1 MKKVLLLLSVYSVF
15 SVVVSAAET
24 KPLKA
29 LLVAGGCCHDYA
41 KQHEVIAKGIQSR
54 ANVQVDVVWTDD
66 KSVTPPLPLYDNPD
80 WAKGYDIIIH
90 DECAAGVKDLAV
102 VKRILD
108 VHKTIPAVH
117 LHCAMHSFRTG
128 TDAWFKHLG
137 LQSASHGPQE
147 PIAITFVD
155 PEHPITKPLADWTTI
170 KEELYNNVNLF
181 DAHPLAMG
189 RQVVKGKEVDAVVA
203 WTNEKQG
210 ARSFSTTI
218 GHNTETVA
226 DARYLDLLTRGVLWA
241 CDKLNA
247 DYLVP
252 FKGENKVTFV
262 AAKLVEA
269 PKPPP
274 APKDGLG
281 VKATA
286 SSEEKGKNN
295 FAWRAVDGDE
305 STRWCAAGPS
315 YPQWLQLELDKP
327 QTLTG
332 IQTTWENGGV
342 YQFKIEGS
350 TDGKAW
356 ITLVDGSANTK
367 NAPYSSDFDKV
378 DGIRFVKIH
387 ALGKAGGGWASIREV
402 KLKGPGI
409 KALAAKGAEKAD
421 PFAKE
426 GNVVPKI
433 TKLTAEQEAAI
444 LKDVKVAEGFEATL
458 FANSAAANYPVFV
471 AAEPDGTLY
480 VSSDGNGSL
489 GRDPKRGRVIR
500 LRDLDGDGRAD
511 ETKVFCEVDS
521 PRGLVWDHDRL
532 YLVHPPHLSE
542 FIDADHDGVAE
553 KQNILVQN
561 IAFGFKDRPADHTTN
576 GLSLGIDGWLY
587 IAGGDFGFLKAT
599 GTDGRTLQH
608 RGGGVIRVR
617 PDGTGLEIYST
628 GTRNILEVAISP
640 LMDIFA
646 RDNTNDGGGWNVR
659 FTGLDDHG
667 YPRLY
672 KNFNDEAIQPL
683 ADYGGGSGCG
693 AVYIDEPGFGEWNNA
708 PFTCDWG
715 TGALWHHQ
723 VKPKGATFEETRA
736 PEPFIRMTR
745 PTDADVDGMSRVY
758 CASWRGA
765 TFKWEGP
772 DVGYIVQ
779 VKPKGWKLRSGPGL
793 QAAKTSESS
802 PASEGSNGLKPETTL
817 WIDPLPDF
825 AKAKDEELVKVLE
838 SASNRR
844 RMEAQ
849 REFTRRLVKLP
860 RMLDDR
866 ALTNKTYASLITHE
880 LNLKSDLQ
888 SRAAAMYGLVR
899 LGFDENDFGIHKH
912 KLGVDSRVDD
922 LLPHLENAQA
932 GAIPAALPQNIARDL
947 KLEAHSSY
955 GVDESSLVRQWP
967 KNQSPNLRLAS
978 ARQIG
983 SGMLSPEAAVSVLTD
998 AFTDSDVSVWHA
1010 LRNACVRAALSCD
1023 GKTVVAFGGDVTS
1036 AVGKSEVRK
1045 AVMQVFDAAK
1055 DKTASELCLQV
1066 LMRIH
1071 TPEVV
1076 TGLIERIGKAT
1087 DPALRQGILAAL
1099 CRLHFHEGEWKGDSW
1114 GTRPDT
1120 RGPYYQPEAWSGT
1133 PKIAEALKSALAKA
1147 SPEEAAFLVREMNRN
1162 RIQSN
1167 EALQRV
1173 VALAKQDAKF
1183 IPDAVAQLATADEVS
1198 AEAVP
1203 VLVAALKSGPLSP
1216 KVEPGDSRRE
1226 SATLSSAIIALAKTD
1241 SADGCAATLT
1251 GLAALGEIIVKHQ
1264 TQLAEAAK
1272 IEDPNASKQAKKDAS
1287 TLLAEAN
1294 KQQQDAITAF
1304 LQSPKLENHH
1314 QLMEKEVEKVGT
1326 PSALWAEAALLKLSD
1341 AKSGSPEAREMAG
1354 KSLEAGWALPARR
1367 AQIIH
1372 AVAVSKHQPYA
1383 DKVLAAADDAD
1394 PAVQAAANEA
1404 LKEMKLKKIKDKTP
1418 KIATLKPEEALAAV
1432 LKQRGD
1438 IGLGEQV
1445 FTRATCVACHTTS
1458 ESQPQKGPY
1467 LGNIAQTYKRPD
1479 LAQNI
1484 LDPNKTIA
1492 QGFASEMITMK
1503 DGTQQMGFITLESAD
1518 NVKLRNVAAQEFTF
1532 AVKDIKSRQ
1541 KLPISIMPPG
1551 LVNNLTLRE
1560 FASLLDYL
1568 EALAKKK

>member
-1 MKKVLLLLSVYSVF
+1 MKKALVLIVLSALS
-15 SVVVSAAET
+15 SSLSAAE
-24 KPLKA
+24 PLKA

-41 KQHEVIAKGIQSR
+41 KQHEVISKGIQSR

-155 PEHPITKPLADWTTI
+155 KEHPITKPLADWTTI

-189 RQVVKGKEVDAVVA
+189 RQVVKGREVDAVVA

-226 DARYLDLLTRGVLWA
+226 DERYLDLLTRGVLWA

-247 DYLVP
+247 DNLVP

-262 AAKLVEA
+262 AAKVVEA

-274 APKDGLG
+274 APKDGLQ

-295 FAWRAVDGDE
+295 FAWKAVDGDE
-305 STRWCAAGPS
+305 STRWCAANAS
-315 YPQWLQLELDKP
+315 YPQWLQLELEKP

-332 IQTTWENGGV
+332 IQTIWENGGV
-342 YQFKIEGS
+342 YQFKVEGS

-356 ITLVDGSANTK
+356 TTLADGSSNTK
-367 NAPYSSDFDKV
+367 SAPYSNDFAKV

-409 KALAAKGAEKAD
+409 KALAAKPSAMSDSSDKSD
-421 PFAKE
+421 PFAKD

-433 TKLTAEQEAAI
+433 VKLTSEQEAAI

-458 FANSAAANYPVFV
+458 FANSAAVNYPVFV

-617 PDGTGLEIYST
+617 PDGSGLEIYST

-659 FTGLDDHG
+659 FHHFTGLDDHG

-672 KNFNDEAIQPL
+672 KNFNDECIQPL

-736 PEPFIRMTR
+736 PEPFIKMTR

-758 CASWRGA
+758 CASWKGA

-779 VKPKGWKLRSGPGL
+779 VKPKGF
-793 QAAKTSESS
+793 
-802 PASEGSNGLKPETTL
+802 KPE
-817 WIDPLPDF
+817 PLPDF

-838 SASNRR
+838 SASHRR

-849 REFTRRLVKLP
+849 REGLRRIEQSKLAFTAAGRGNSVAEFERVIEKQEAEKKIFDQDVGK
-860 RMLDDR
+860 RAFDDHF
-866 ALTNKTYASLITHE
+866 SLG
-880 LNLKSDLQ
+880 
-888 SRAAAMYGLVR
+888 SRT
-899 LGFDENDFGIHKH
+899 
-912 KLGVDSRVDD
+912 
-922 LLPHLENAQA
+922 
-932 GAIPAALPQNIARDL
+932 AALYLLVHKGVFPPSVEAGPFAAYQGAKDMAPAIIRAFAIAPLPKFQSAVAHRAKKDEKEVFALLEFTDL
-947 KLEAHSSY
+947 TEWPEAID
-955 GVDESSLVRQWP
+955 G
-967 KNQSPNLRLAS
+967 NLMSRRS
-978 ARQIG
+978 AACQIG
-983 SGMLSPEAAVSVLTD
+983 SGQILPKNIRSVLVRSMADPDEIIAHMVIHAVSHASANYSGRTVWVI
-998 AFTDSDVSVWHA
+998 ANDVSYEKGVLDFVTPCLGIIDDWATARLAASRA
-1010 LRNACVRAALSCD
+1010 LLAL
-1023 GKTVVAFGGDVTS
+1023 A
-1036 AVGKSEVRK
+1036 
-1045 AVMQVFDAAK
+1045 MMHQ
-1055 DKTASELCLQV
+1055 
-1066 LMRIH
+1066 
-1071 TPEVV
+1071 PEVV
-1076 TGLIERIGKAT
+1076 TGLIERLGKAS

-1099 CRLHFHEGEWKGDSW
+1099 CRLHFKEGEWKGDSW

-1120 RGPYYQPEAWSGT
+1120 LGPYYQPEAWSET
-1133 PKIAEALKSALAKA
+1133 PRIAEALKVALNKA
-1147 SPEEAAFLVREMNRN
+1147 SGEEAAFLIKEMTRN

-1167 EALQRV
+1167 DALELIL
-1173 VALAKQDAKF
+1173 ALAKQDPKV
-1183 IPDAVAQLATADEVS
+1183 IPDAVAQLATAETIPAD
-1198 AEAVP
+1198 AVP
-1203 VLVAALKSGPLSP
+1203 ILVGALKEADKSVRSP
-1216 KVEPGDSRRE
+1216 
-1226 SATLSSAIIALAKTD
+1226 ATLAGAIIALAKTD
-1241 SADGCAATLT
+1241 SAEGCAATLT
-1251 GLAALGEIIVKHQ
+1251 GLAALGDIIATHQ
-1264 TQLAEAAK
+1264 VQLAEAGK
-1272 IEDPNASKQAKKDAS
+1272 IEDPNAAKQAKKDAS
-1287 TLLAEAN
+1287 TLLGEAN
-1294 KQQQDAITAF
+1294 KLQQDAITAF

-1314 QLMEKEVEKVGT
+1314 QFLEKEVEKIGS
-1326 PSALWAEAALLKLSD
+1326 PSALWAEVALLKLSD

-1367 AQIIH
+1367 AQILR
-1372 AVAVSKHQPYA
+1372 AVAAIKHQPYA

-1394 PAVQAAANEA
+1394 SAVQAAANEA
-1404 LKEMKLKKIKDKTP
+1404 LKAMKLKKIKDKTP

-1432 LKQRGD
+1432 LKQKGD

-1445 FTRATCVACHTTS
+1445 FTRATCVACHTVKES
-1458 ESQPQKGPY
+1458 EAQKGPY

-1492 QGFASEMITMK
+1492 QGFASELITMK
-1503 DGTQQMGFITLESAD
+1503 DGTQQMGFITLEGATE
-1518 NVKLRNVAAQEFTF
+1518 VKLRNIAAQEFTF
-1532 AVKDIKSRQ
+1532 KVSDIKDRQ
-1541 KLPISIMPPG
+1541 KLPISMMPPG
-1551 LVNNLTLRE
+1551 LMTNFTVLE

-1568 EALAKKK
+1568 ESLVKK